1 MKLRRE
7 ENKNILDYC
16 AGVKIKGTWQFVQRG
31 IEDGEMKEHKLQKI
45 VRYYISKTGV
55 KLVKRNTQDNREIQA
70 ESGTTLVT
78 LFNVIQEKDWNNYN
92 VDKGYYLR
100 QIEKEINNILRSQT
114 QLRLF

>member
-1 MKLRRE
+1 MSNHYVDNKKLLECIVEYRQ
-7 ENKNILDYC
+7 
-16 AGVKIKGTWQFVQRG
+16 GVLHA
-31 IEDGEMKEHKLQKI
+31 KEHKLQKI